1 MLVIQNYPSGF
12 QKGGISL
19 FVLPSLNGAKQDAL
33 LPRLPRTAQTLPYHK
48 SSIHQSAAPS
58 APCSSSE
65 RACGV
70 QTTAKGSAGRRGST
84 AADKG
89 NLSCP
94 LPKGRGGS
102 GGGGWGVG
110 EQWRDRPL
118 PLRSATSTWRRR
130 GWRGHW
136 RVPQCFAASQCPEPA
151 RSPLLG
157 TRPEQQPH
165 RLGGGGG
172 VLCTMSR
179 GPSVPLRTH
188 FSARS
193 RPTRGSCWSFLWPL

>member
-1 MLVIQNYPSGF
+1 M
-12 QKGGISL
+12 
-19 FVLPSLNGAKQDAL
+19 
-33 LPRLPRTAQTLPYHK
+33 PYHK

-58 APCSSSE
+58 APCPSRESE
-65 RACGV
+65 PAECKPLPRGPQVDAAPEQRTRETLTAPFPRAEVGVGV
-70 QTTAKGSAGRRGST
+70 QENDGEIG
-84 AADKG
+84 
-89 NLSCP
+89 CC
-94 LPKGRGGS
+94 LPQS
-102 GGGGWGVG
+102 
-110 EQWRDRPL
+110 
-118 PLRSATSTWRRR
+118 STSTWRRR
-130 GWRGHW
+130 GWRGRW
-136 RVPQCFAASQCPEPA
+136 RVPQCFAASRCPEPA

-157 TRPEQQPH
+157 TRPEQQPR